1 LIENVADL
9 AAVAHVRA
17 HGPDANNVIS
27 RADAAAGIITQ
38 GDVGTASCIVTK
50 RLKTV
55 GGVVVAHC
63 IVTKR
68 PTTVGRVPGSV

>member
-1 LIENVADL
+1 MIENVADVT
-9 AAVAHVRA
+9 AVAHVGA

-38 GDVGTASCIVTK
+38 GDVETASCIGTE

-55 GGVVVAHC
+55 GCVVVARC
-63 IVTKR
+63 IVTKAPHYR
-68 PTTVGRVPGSV
+68 